1 MRKAIPAFMIAL
13 LIITLSIAT
22 GEKDITP
29 AIIPLIIG
37 TYQLFNKEAIQ

>member
-1 MRKAIPAFMIAL
+1 MKKSILTFAIAL

-29 AIIPLIIG
+29 AIIPLVIG
-37 TYQLFNKEAIQ
+37 IYQLFNKEAIQ

>member
-1 MRKAIPAFMIAL
+1 MKKALTTFAIAL

-22 GEKDITP
+22 GEKDITS